1 MTKDNEEHILHLLFK
16 QFKTGNEKAFEFFF
30 NKYYDHILGFCIQ
43 FIYDENEA
51 KNITQESF
59 LNLWKHR
66 ENINKPKGIETYLY
80 TYAKSKCLNAI
91 RHNKVKENYKNNTL
105 NKKEQT
111 LNFEVL
117 KSMEFDAL
125 SLNELQSLIEKSVN
139 ELPQKTKTIFIK
151 KRFDNKK
158 NSEIAEEL
166 GISIKTVE
174 SHMTTALKMLRIKLA
189 SYLSSIF

>member
-1 MTKDNEEHILHLLFK
+1 MTKDNEENILQLLFK
-16 QFKTGNEKAFEFFF
+16 QFKSGNEKAFEFFF
-30 NKYYDHILGFCIQ
+30 NKYYNHILGFCIQ
-43 FIYDENEA
+43 FIYNENDA
-51 KNITQESF
+51 KNITQEAF
-59 LNLWKHR
+59 LNLWEHR
-66 ENINKPKGIETYLY
+66 KNINKPKGIETYLY

-125 SLNELQSLIEKSVN
+125 SLNELQALIDKSIN

-174 SHMTTALKMLRIKLA
+174 SHMTTALKILRVKLA
-189 SYLSSIF
+189 SYLSSLF